1 MSRRADLGSAAHPV
15 SEELRMRSD
24 DPREGPG
31 RELTVRTMAPPGA
44 SQDLFLRVLQSV
56 FQERFR
62 TQLVIDN
69 AAGRDGIVAALRAKA
84 DPPDGRHL
92 LVTSAST
99 MSFYP
104 AAGQVGFDET
114 DFEPLLGVGRYN
126 FVLITGGRQ
135 PWSDLH
141 EVLDGVRAQGRA
153 LRYAGTGQPDLLL
166 VSAMAKKAGVAVEFL
181 PLNGPALLDAV
192 LTGKADIGL
201 GTGTHQPLL
210 EDGRVQVVAR
220 LHSRAEPG
228 DQAAPGPRDF
238 GVGATLDN
246 FILVS
251 APRGL
256 EPSAR
261 DRLLDRLIE
270 AVGTPEVTTLL
281 TKRLLMAPGLTHGA
295 ELEAALKAQKQA
307 FALLRAES

>member
-1 MSRRADLGSAAHPV
+1 MSNDSHDEHFERD
-15 SEELRMRSD
+15 
-24 DPREGPG
+24 
-31 RELTVRTMAPPGA
+31 LTVRTMAPPGA

-62 TQLVIDN
+62 TRLIVDN
-69 AAGRDGIVAALRAKA
+69 AAGQDGIVAALRAKA

-99 MSFYP
+99 LSFYP
-104 AAGQVGFDET
+104 AAGRFGFDAT

-126 FVLITGGRQ
+126 FVLITGGGQ

-141 EVLDGVRAQGRA
+141 GVLDAVPVQGRA
-153 LRYAGTGQPDLLL
+153 LRYAGTGQPDLML
-166 VSAMAKKAGVAVEFL
+166 VSAMAKQAGVAVEFL

-192 LTGKADIGL
+192 LKGEADIGL

-220 LHSRAEPG
+220 LHSGAEPG
-228 DQAAPGPRDF
+228 DRAAPGPRDF

-256 EPSAR
+256 EPSTR
-261 DRLLDRLIE
+261 DRLLERLIG
-270 AVGTPEVTTLL
+270 AVGTPEVTALL
-281 TKRLLMAPGLTHGA
+281 TKRLLMASGLTHGA
-295 ELEAALKAQKQA
+295 ELEAALMAQKQA
-307 FALLRAES
+307 FALLRAAG